1 MIFLGFPH
9 GISTDLAHLAPG
21 AAVGLRKLG
30 DVEMSICMCV
40 TVYVCMYVCMYVYI
54 YYIYICMYIIYI
66 LYVGELE

>member
-40 TVYVCMYVCMYVYI
+40 TVYVCMYIYIIDIYIYMYV
-54 YYIYICMYIIYI
+54 YYIYIIRR
-66 LYVGELE
+66 